1 LVTCLRSKLSAD
13 VNRTDSRL
21 LGRTYN
27 RRPISVNRQV
37 LNRPASPTFLRV
49 GLGLGLVT
57 AAIASTAQADPTLL
71 SGLQDVGA
79 AKALAVRNA
88 VSVKDAGVA
97 GAFGTVATDGISGA
111 DLQDVDGTVEARQPV
126 PRQADGAST
135 ARSGFRHPLTAS
147 RTRPITQTSALVRA
161 AKAQTHALE
170 SGALT
175 LLPTTP
181 ATDSPSTGLPA
192 TGSPSSDL
200 PLADL
205 ATPTIPA
212 TPATLAPPA
221 ALTTTPASPQPTA
234 QPTTQSA
241 LAAGPE
247 AEAPAAKSATSPAIA
262 PPATATPAPADP
274 STPIYQATAAALSTQ
289 YQHPDDRG
297 EGSTQR
303 RAPRHRLADA
313 GN

>member
-1 LVTCLRSKLSAD
+1 
-13 VNRTDSRL
+13 
-21 LGRTYN
+21 
-27 RRPISVNRQV
+27 VNRQV

-57 AAIASTAQADPTLL
+57 AAITSTVQTNPALL

-88 VSVKDAGVA
+88 VSVKEAGVA
-97 GAFGTVATDGISGA
+97 GAFGTVTTDGVSGA
-111 DLQDVDGTVEARQPV
+111 DLQDVDGAVDPRQPGDQVGQTV
-126 PRQADGAST
+126 PQQAGSA

-161 AKAQTHALE
+161 AKAQAHALE

-181 ATDSPSTGLPA
+181 TTDWPSTDSPSTNLP
-192 TGSPSSDL
+192 SDL
-200 PLADL
+200 PPTDLAPASDL
-205 ATPTIPA
+205 ATPTTPA
-212 TPATLAPPA
+212 TPDTLAPPE
-221 ALTTTPASPQPTA
+221 ALTTPAPTLPTA

-241 LAAGPE
+241 PAQSAIKP
-247 AEAPAAKSATSPAIA
+247 AAPATSPATATTPSTPSTKSATSVAIA
-262 PPATATPAPADP
+262 PPAIATSTPAEDLA
-274 STPIYQATAAALSTQ
+274 TPIYQATAAALSTQ

-297 EGSTQR
+297 EGSTPR
-303 RAPRHRLADA
+303 RAPRHRLATTA
-313 GN
+313 AH